1 MIDRQKTPISTG
13 AARRRSSLV
22 GSAAVVG
29 TIVVGIMLAAAPA
42 KAACDPVAG
51 DNVTAV
57 CTGATVDQGP
67 GKGAGYGGGF
77 DGLNVTVTAGASVT
91 GQVSGID
98 LISGSVTN
106 SGSIAGDVFGV
117 HAYTVTIVNNGTIG
131 SPTANAG
138 VLALTAADVTNSG
151 VITGGGWAINSNG
164 AIVLSNSGSITAD
177 NVAVSG
183 MASARV
189 RNSGTIVG
197 GFAGIAGGDAV
208 IDNSGT
214 IAGTYDLGIYGTNA
228 VVSNSGTISGGTTG
242 IVGDLT
248 ASVTNSGTIAGRW
261 YGIVSNGTADITNS
275 GTIIGG
281 LGTAIW
287 LNAGGVAAS
296 DRLTVLPGAR
306 FGGLVDFGGG
316 ADRVS
321 FGPGSWIL
329 NVANFDAAQ
338 STVTTAGSP
347 YVVTPDRIVVAD
359 LSGFGAMNRAVMDI
373 TGWIASVLP
382 ETPGSGFAGR
392 SADAYAAVAAPAPG
406 LDPAGAALAY
416 APAPVFKGGAISDR
430 DGNTVWAKGF
440 GGRREQQTEG
450 NFIGSVTTGYGG
462 ALGFERRLGPDVSL
476 GTFVGSSSNATSLEL
491 NAGRIDTDAVFGGL
505 YARSLFGASF
515 VDLALIG
522 GRLENTSSRNIGG
535 GLGIETARA
544 IYGGWFLNPSLA
556 LGHRFAFDGGI
567 SLTPALRLRY
577 VAAHFDGYA
586 ETGSSANLGV
596 GDRNVQ
602 GLEER
607 AELILARTAVIGDS
621 RLTVRASGGALAQQR
636 TGDSAV
642 NVILLGQNFIAAT
655 PDKANVTGLFGG
667 GGVEWQFGRMALFA
681 SGEAVSMSDATK
693 SFAGKGG
700 LRAAW

>member
-1 MIDRQKTPISTG
+1 MMNGRKTNG
-13 AARRRSSLV
+13 RRLV

-29 TIVVGIMLAAAPA
+29 SVVVGTMLAAAPA
-42 KAACDPVAG
+42 KAACDPAAG

-91 GQVSGID
+91 GVVSGID
-98 LISGSVTN
+98 MISGSVTN
-106 SGSIAGDVFGV
+106 SGVVAGDVFGV
-117 HAYTVTIVNNGTIG
+117 HAYTVTIVNNGIIG

-138 VLALTAADVTNSG
+138 VLAITAADVTNSG
-151 VITGGGWAINSNG
+151 VIAGSSWGINSNG
-164 AIVLSNSGSITAD
+164 AVVLTNSGSITAD
-177 NVAVSG
+177 AVAVSG
-183 MASARV
+183 MVSVAV

-197 GFAGIAGGDAV
+197 GFAAVAGGDTV
-208 IDNSGT
+208 VENSGT
-214 IAGTYDLGIYGTNA
+214 IAGTYDLGVYGANA
-228 VVSNSGTISGGTTG
+228 VVRNSGTISGGTTG
-242 IVGDLT
+242 IVGEST
-248 ASVTNSGTIAGRW
+248 ASVTNSGTITGKW

-287 LNAGGVAAS
+287 LDAGGVAAS

-316 ADRVS
+316 ADKVS
-321 FGPGSWIL
+321 FGLGSWIL

-382 ETPGSGFAGR
+382 DTPGSAGLAGGP
-392 SADAYAAVAAPAPG
+392 ADAYAAVAAAAPG

-416 APAPVFKGGAISDR
+416 APTPVFKGGAVSDR

-462 ALGFERRLGPDVSL
+462 ALGFEHRFGPEVRL
-476 GTFVGSSSNATSLEL
+476 GTFVGSSSNATTLEL

-505 YARSLFGASF
+505 YARRLFGASF

-535 GLGIETARA
+535 GLSFETARA

-556 LGHRFAFDGGI
+556 LGHRFALDGGF

-577 VAAHFDGYA
+577 VAAHFDGYT
-586 ETGSSANLGV
+586 ENGSTANLTV

-607 AELILARTAVIGDS
+607 AEISLARTSLVGDT

-642 NVILLGQNFIAAT
+642 NVILLGQNFVAAT
-655 PDKANVTGLFGG
+655 PEKASVTGLFGG
-667 GGVEWQFGRMALFA
+667 GGIEWQFGSIALFA
-681 SGEAVSMSDATK
+681 SGEAVSMSDATR
-693 SFAGKGG
+693 SYAGKGG
-700 LRAAW
+700 LRVGW